1 MIYYLDSQYG
11 NDKNDGLS
19 RQTAFGSLEKVNSLT
34 FTGGDKLLIKAGTVY
49 EGSLSPKRV
58 RDTGMVYIGRYG
70 VGEKPLINGIDT
82 PPILLENFDEVDI
95 EDIAATNVKGN
106 IGLYV
111 LNTAG
116 GVMKH
121 VHIRNCHISHVN
133 DDRHSYSRA
142 EGGIICGSWSEIE
155 QGPGWFDDLL
165 LEDNEIYDVCRTG
178 ILVTGHWGSRTK
190 EDWTYNDYVSDT
202 EGWWPSYGVVIR
214 GNRVERVAGDGIFI
228 VGTVDA
234 VMEWNT
240 LYYINTNPPTDIRV
254 ANAGIWPQASNNCL
268 IQFNESA
275 HAFKPERFGDSQG
288 FDVDFDCKDTIIQY
302 NYSHDNGGGLMTQ
315 CDREENKNGL
325 YGGTIV
331 RNNLSVNDGNIRGE
345 ILLFWGAVHN
355 SLIENNTFVAAKEVE
370 RLVDVGILRDAF
382 GYPDGVTIRRNIF
395 ICNCQ
400 NCKYNFLGAENV
412 KLEENLYWGYRIDPD
427 KLEEGAMY
435 FDPQLV
441 DIDAPRDG
449 MDAIMKFVPQNRDV
463 ILSGKT
469 ASAGEK
475 DLLGESTE
483 GIAYVGAMLPQ
494 K

>member
-19 RQTAFGSLEKVNSLT
+19 RQTAFGSLQKVNSLT
-34 FTGGDKLLIKAGTVY
+34 FTGGDKLFIKAGTVY

-70 VGEKPLINGIDT
+70 VGEKPIINGVDT
-82 PPILLENFDEVDI
+82 PPILLKNFDEVDV
-95 EDIAATNVKGN
+95 ENIAVTNIKGN
-106 IGLYV
+106 IGV
-111 LNTAG
+111 HVVNTDG

-121 VHIRNCHISHVN
+121 VHVRNCHISHVN
-133 DDRHSYSRA
+133 DDRHSYSRDD
-142 EGGIICGSWSEIE
+142 GGIICASWSEIE
-155 QGPGWFDDLL
+155 QGPGWFDDLV

-178 ILVTGHWGSRTK
+178 ILLTGFWGNRTK
-190 EDWTYNDYVSDT
+190 GWAYNDYVSDT

-214 GNRVERVAGDGIFI
+214 GNRVERCAGDGIFI
-228 VGTVDA
+228 IGTVDA

-240 LYYINTNPPTDIRV
+240 VYYINANPPKLQV
-254 ANAGIWPQASNNCL
+254 CNAGIWPQASNNCL

-275 HAFKPERFGDSQG
+275 HAFKPDGFGDSQG
-288 FDVDFDCKDTIIQY
+288 FDVDFDCKNTVIQY
-302 NYSHDNGGGLMTQ
+302 NYTHDNGGGALTQ
-315 CDREENKNGL
+315 TDTPENADGR
-325 YGGTIV
+325 YGGTV
-331 RNNLSVNDGNIRGE
+331 FRNNLSVNDGHIRGE
-345 ILLFWGAVHN
+345 ILCLWGANRN
-355 SLIENNTFVAAKEVE
+355 SLIENNTFVAAKEVD
-370 RLVDVGILRDAF
+370 RLLEVGNEADAL
-382 GYPDGVTIRRNIF
+382 GSPDGVTIRRNIF
-395 ICNCQ
+395 ICNCKDN
-400 NCKYNFLGAENV
+400 NCNFSSGKNI
-412 KLEENLYWGYRIDPD
+412 KFEENLYWGEKIEPREWD
-427 KLEEGAMY
+427 KGAMY

-441 DIDAPRDG
+441 DIDAPCDG

-483 GIAYVGAMLPQ
+483 GIAYVGAMLPSC